1 MSLLIYYIVFAV
13 LVGSTAG
20 ELAIIGLPVSPEF
33 LVSTIIGLAG
43 VKALL
48 IAAYFQHL
56 RHEPRALS
64 SLLVLGLAA
73 ATVMIGI
80 SFLSIVT
87 RIPHA

>member
-1 MSLLIYYIVFAV
+1 MSLVIYYIVFAV

-20 ELAIIGLPVSPEF
+20 ELAIIGLPLAPAFVATTLF
-33 LVSTIIGLAG
+33 GLAG

-64 SLLVLGLAA
+64 SLLVLGLGA

-87 RIPHA
+87 RMVHA